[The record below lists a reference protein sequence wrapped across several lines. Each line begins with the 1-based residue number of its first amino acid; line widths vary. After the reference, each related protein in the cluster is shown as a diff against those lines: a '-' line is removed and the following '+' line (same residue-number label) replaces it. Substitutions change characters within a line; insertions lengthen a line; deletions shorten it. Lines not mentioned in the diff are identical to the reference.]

1 VSSKNYRFIAS
12 DIFFFF
18 LSFLSPIPKKLK
30 MALVVVDV
38 SEPILLVLI
47 FFILVLFSFVKVFIC
62 FQFNPSILICTY
74 NIFQFNSST
83 FD

>member
-47 FFILVLFSFVKVFIC
+47 FFYFGHFLFC
-62 FQFNPSILICTY
+62 
-74 NIFQFNSST
+74 
-83 FD
+83 

>member
-1 VSSKNYRFIAS
+1 
-12 DIFFFF
+12 
-18 LSFLSPIPKKLK
+18 

-47 FFILVLFSFVKVFIC
+47 FFFILVLFSFVKVFIC

-74 NIFQFNSST
+74 NIFQFNPST